1 MATSR
6 GSDRS
11 SLEGLSVSL
20 VDHVTQALSTINGG
34 ESLVERPGFA
44 YGMGKQEWSSSGYQG
59 AIKGWDSKRSV
70 HWLSSQVM
78 SPVSLDEEKLNKMV
92 VRPESEAMLDMILRG
107 GAEHDAP
114 HVVFKAKKPIGS
126 TSLKLLL
133 DFIPRRDIVQD
144 LSYYDKYLKDYVAPQ
159 PSSKDGVGC
168 TSAPTDFDM
177 THSIVTRVVHSPFAC
192 EITIEESKKQLELAY
207 ELGRKHFDRWLQWM
221 SPEEEVS
228 EEEEKDDEES
238 ASNVPGEH
246 CEESL
251 MARVRRD
258 SNLHSLLIEE
268 EKFRLARLF
277 GPDFAPDA
285 APIAEASVGPDYC

>member
-20 VDHVTQALSTINGG
+20 VDHVTQARLLS
-34 ESLVERPGFA
+34 
-44 YGMGKQEWSSSGYQG
+44 MGVNRWSSALGLRMGWEAGMEQLRLPGSDQRLGLKTFRSP
-59 AIKGWDSKRSV
+59 AIE
-70 HWLSSQVM
+70 SSHVA
-78 SPVSLDEEKLNKMV
+78 SLFDEEKLNKMV

-285 APIAEASVGPDYC
+285 APIAEAM